1 MHKFHKISSR
11 SLVGR
16 GRCSLSEYDPLY
28 SRLYRNHKQQQHCA
42 ASQQLRAAPAAA
54 RGRRSHRPPLP
65 RPDRPPGQFASLQL
79 ATGTAAM
86 PP

>member
-42 ASQQLRAAPAAA
+42 ASQQLRAA
-54 RGRRSHRPPLP
+54 GRRARAPVTGRPCRAPIGRLASLP
-65 RPDRPPGQFASLQL
+65 RCS
-79 ATGTAAM
+79 
-86 PP
+86 